1 MGALMKTIRGGLISR
16 AAVGYVVFAVA
27 CAKGNSVPAAGSP
40 ASVSTA
46 SAMNTLT
53 AEEKAAGWRLLFDG
67 KSTAGWRGYGMDT
80 MPSGWQAVDGL
91 LTRVSRA
98 ADIITKDQFGDFEL
112 TLDWKLEP
120 GGNSGLFYRAV
131 EGLEWIYH
139 GAPEYALLDDARHN
153 DGKNPLTSA
162 GSVHSVYA
170 PPRGVVKP
178 AGEWNTSRLVAKGTH
193 IEHWLNGQKV
203 VEYEQGSPDWAKRV
217 AASKFAVWPRYGK
230 AMKGHIGLQEHG
242 GRAEFRNIKIRELK

>member
-1 MGALMKTIRGGLISR
+1 MKKLLVAILAI
-16 AAVGYVVFAVA
+16 AVQ
-27 CAKGNSVPAAGSP
+27 
-40 ASVSTA
+40 A
-46 SAMNTLT
+46 SAQTPNTLT
-53 AEEKAAGWRLLFDG
+53 DAERAAGWKLLFDG
-67 KSTAGWRGYGMDT
+67 KTTAGWRAYGADT
-80 MPSGWQAVDGL
+80 MPSGWQAVDGI

-98 ADIITKDQFGDFEL
+98 ADIITKEQYGDFEL
-112 TLDWKLEP
+112 MLDWKLEP
-120 GGNSGLFYRAV
+120 RGNSGLFYRAV

-139 GAPEYALLDDARHN
+139 GAPEYALLDDAGHN

-170 PPRGVVKP
+170 PPKGVVKP
-178 AGEWNTSRLVAKGTH
+178 AGEWNTTRLVAKGTH

-217 AASKFAVWPRYGK
+217 AASKFAPLPTYGK

-242 GRAEFRNIKIRELK
+242 GRAEFRNIKIRELR

>member
-1 MGALMKTIRGGLISR
+1 VDVINTNRFLPYMRTLKRLFISLVAALSI
-16 AAVGYVVFAVA
+16 AAE
-27 CAKGNSVPAAGSP
+27 AAAQSP
-40 ASVSTA
+40 P
-46 SAMNTLT
+46 NTLT
-53 AEEKAAGWRLLFDG
+53 DAEKAAGWKLLFDG
-67 KSTAGWRGYGMDT
+67 KTTAGWRAYGADT
-80 MPSGWQAVDGL
+80 MPSGWQAVDGI

-98 ADIITKDQFGDFEL
+98 ADIITKEQYGDFEL

-120 GGNSGLFYRAV
+120 RGNSGLFYRAV

-139 GAPEYALLDDARHN
+139 GAPEYALLDDAGHN
-153 DGKNPLTSA
+153 DGKNVLTSA

-178 AGEWNTSRLVAKGTH
+178 AGEWNTSRVVAKGTH

-203 VEYEQGSPDWAKRV
+203 VEYEQGSADWAKRV
-217 AASKFAVWPRYGK
+217 AASKFANWPMYGK
-230 AMKGHIGLQEHG
+230 SMRGHIGLQEHG

>member
-1 MGALMKTIRGGLISR
+1 LIVATALATEG
-16 AAVGYVVFAVA
+16 FAQ
-27 CAKGNSVPAAGSP
+27 G
-40 ASVSTA
+40 TA
-46 SAMNTLT
+46 NTLS
-53 AEEKAAGWRLLFDG
+53 AQEQAAGWKLLFDG
-67 KSTAGWRGYGMDT
+67 KSTSGWRAYGADT
-80 MPSGWQAVDGL
+80 MPGGWQAVDGI

-98 ADIITKDQFGDFEL
+98 ADIITRDQFGDFEL
-112 TLDWKLEP
+112 LLDWRLGP

-139 GAPEYALLDDARHN
+139 GAPEYALLDDAAHN

-178 AGEWNTSRLVAKGTH
+178 AGEWNTTRLVARGTH
-193 IEHWLNGQKV
+193 VEHWLNGQKV
-203 VEYEQGSPDWAKRV
+203 VEYEQGSPDWAGRV
-217 AASKFAVWPRYGK
+217 AASKFAAWPMYGK

-242 GRAEFRNIKIRELK
+242 GRAEFRNIKIRELQ